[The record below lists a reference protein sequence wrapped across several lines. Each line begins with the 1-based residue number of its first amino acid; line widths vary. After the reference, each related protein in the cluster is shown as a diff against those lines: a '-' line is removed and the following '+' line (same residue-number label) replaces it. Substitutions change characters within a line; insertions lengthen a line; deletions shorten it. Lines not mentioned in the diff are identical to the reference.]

1 MKSYKSD
8 EIRLTMSAF
17 FFGIERDLKNA
28 ILEYITPYQEN
39 ISFFQDKA
47 LESKVISRFKKDNPG
62 GNPENNI
69 EELIENLD
77 FQDTFVLLNK
87 NKSLLPDHIAK
98 YLISTLDNLY
108 NLSPIRNRVVHVKP
122 LLSDDFF
129 TLSKYIQTIDEKNPI
144 IYFNTVKTKKNID
157 DGTFNFATL
166 SNIYKI
172 KNDRI
177 GFVKHNLPI
186 PEFDETGF
194 IGRSNDVEDIK
205 KSIINSR
212 VVSILGEGGIGKTA
226 LAIRVAYDLIDMDEN
241 CPFELII
248 WTSAKSTML
257 TPTGINEIYN
267 AITDYTGLMSVIL
280 DNSNNIVVEKN
291 LEDILNFLDVFKT
304 LIIIDNFETIHNQQI
319 RDFIRAAQTKCH
331 ILITSRIGLGELE
344 LPKNLSGLKEIECT
358 KLLRDFA
365 KVKGCKLLISL
376 PNHELIRISK
386 QLYWNPLAIK
396 WFVSAVDSG
405 KTLNEVLNHKEDL
418 LNFCLSNIYEKLSD
432 ESVVVLNT
440 IRSARKK
447 ISSAELILLLNF
459 PPIEARKYINE
470 IIKTSF
476 VKREINEVNKNY
488 EEFLYVPDFAK
499 EYLLMNHPI
508 DKSFVDDIITKIKRL
523 NQETGKI
530 KQINN
535 NNTFDIYAFPFH
547 NQHDK
552 FSNKLL
558 SNALYYSK
566 GREFEMALKKVNEA
580 KDVSPSNCEV
590 YRVGAFIK
598 TAIGDYLAAE
608 EYYKTGLEINS
619 DNIRL
624 LYFYSDFLLYRLND
638 EEGALDIAL
647 KLVSIVDDNDYANI
661 RLSQCYQ
668 RNSQFESSVSVLDK
682 LILKG
687 NLPKNTYIIVNTEI
701 INSYREWGRSEVN
714 IKRDFDNGKLKFE
727 KAFSVFIECSNLNI
741 TDKKMIDSFYS
752 TINYF
757 IDTIPSSELI
767 NNLEIC
773 KNIIL
778 DNFKFFDFKALNPD
792 VNQNAHQ
799 ESEKSGKLSNL
810 INKFSRKFGD
820 ESLNYL
826 KNIDAVKVREMGR
839 IQKKTSPTF
848 DFIQTNDG
856 RRFFAHWTNFIDIA
870 SAKELERILE
880 GQWVEF
886 TPTSNSKGPNAINI
900 RIQD

>member
-17 FFGIERDLKNA
+17 FFGIERDLKNT
-28 ILEYITPYQEN
+28 IIEYITPYQDN

-47 LESKVISRFKKDNPG
+47 LESKIISRFRKDNPG

-108 NLSPIRNRVVHVKP
+108 SLAPIRNRVVHTKP

-129 TLSKYIQTIDEKNPI
+129 TLSNYIQIIDEKNPI
-144 IYFNTVKTKKNID
+144 IYFNTVNIKKNIE

-172 KNDRI
+172 KNDRT

-194 IGRSNDVEDIK
+194 IGRSNDIEDIK

-226 LAIRVAYDLIDMDEN
+226 LAIRVAYDLIDMEEN

-257 TPTGINEIYN
+257 TPAGINEIYN

-319 RDFIRAAQTKCH
+319 RNFIRAAQTKCH

-365 KVKGCKLLISL
+365 KVRGCKVLISL

-405 KTLNEVLNHKEDL
+405 KTLNEALNHKEDL

-447 ISSAELILLLNF
+447 ISPSELILLLNF
-459 PPIEARKYINE
+459 PPIEARKHINE
-470 IIKTSF
+470 ILKTSF

-508 DKSFVDDIITKIKRL
+508 DKSFVDDIITKIKYL
-523 NQETGKI
+523 NQETFKI
-530 KQINN
+530 KQINK
-535 NNTFDIYAFPFH
+535 NNTFDINAFPFH
-547 NQHDK
+547 NQQDK

-566 GREFEMALKKVNEA
+566 DSEFEMALKKVNEA

-590 YRVGAFIK
+590 YRVGALIK
-598 TAIGDYLAAE
+598 TALGDYLAAE

-624 LYFYSDFLLYRLND
+624 LYFYSGFLLYQLND
-638 EEGALDIAL
+638 EESALDIAL
-647 KLVSIVDDNDYANI
+647 KLVSIIEDNDYANI

-668 RNSQFESSVSVLDK
+668 RNNQFESSVSVLDK
-682 LILKG
+682 LILKRD
-687 NLPKNTYIIVNTEI
+687 LPKNTYIIVNTEI
-701 INSYREWGRSEVN
+701 INSYREWGKSEVN
-714 IKRDFDNGKLKFE
+714 IKRDFPNGKLKFE
-727 KAFSVFIECSNLNI
+727 KAFSVFIECSNLNL

-757 IDTIPSSELI
+757 IDTVPSSELT

-778 DNFKFFDFKALNPD
+778 DYFKFFDYRALNPD

-826 KNIDAVKVREMGR
+826 KNIDAVKGREMGR
-839 IQKKTSPTF
+839 IQKTSPTY

-870 SAKELERILE
+870 SAKELDRILE

-886 TPTSNSKGPNAINI
+886 TPTSNIKGLNAINI